1 MRIRLEGFLI
11 NTLNPKLLIFFIA
24 FLPQFIP
31 ARPTTPFALMISMSA
46 IFMVLTLLIFVACG
60 FMAVK
65 FSSYISSSLRALKWM
80 QRGLASSFAAFGLK
94 LSLTN

>member
-1 MRIRLEGFLI
+1 
-11 NTLNPKLLIFFIA
+11 
-24 FLPQFIP
+24 
-31 ARPTTPFALMISMSA
+31 MI
-46 IFMVLTLLIFVACG
+46 LTLLIFVAYG